1 MMRMVL
7 NRLSME
13 ESKIKQIKKKQRL
26 RRYLRVVE
34 GIGWFLIAFGLL
46 YLWLKYAITIEN
58 IRR

>member
-7 NRLSME
+7 NRLSMG